1 MKRHQVSAAVTLAK
15 PARHGAND
23 FLLLV
28 SIHTAVTAQNPY
40 NTSIVVAFSQPLA
53 INLGIA
59 HREDRFAV
67 LHLVMPVASPSR
79 KKTNVEPALVR
90 LAHDVV
96 DVIPVI
102 ICRLFFH

>member
-1 MKRHQVSAAVTLAK
+1 MKRHQVSPAVALAK
-15 PARHGAND
+15 PSRHGTND

-28 SIHTAVTAQNPY
+28 SIHAAITAQNPY
-40 NTSIVVAFSQPLA
+40 QPRIVVAFSQPLA
-53 INLGIA
+53 VNHGIR
-59 HREDRFAV
+59 HREDWLAV

-102 ICRLFFH
+102 VCRPF